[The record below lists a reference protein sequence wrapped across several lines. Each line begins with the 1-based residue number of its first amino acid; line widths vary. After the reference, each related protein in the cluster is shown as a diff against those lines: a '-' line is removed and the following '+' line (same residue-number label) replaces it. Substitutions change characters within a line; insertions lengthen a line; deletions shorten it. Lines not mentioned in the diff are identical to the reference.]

1 MKEAL
6 ILVLA
11 FLAGCMM
18 IGCRQ
23 PVRNYRIAT
32 GSPDIWA
39 AQPKQ
44 KVEFTV
50 EWKQGKNKLKTLD
63 KH

>member
-6 ILVLA
+6 ILLMA
-11 FLAGCMM
+11 FLMGFLLL
-18 IGCRQ
+18 GCRQ
-23 PVRNYRIAT
+23 PARNYRITT
-32 GSPDIWA
+32 GSPDVWA

-50 EWKQGKNKLKTLD
+50 EWKQ
-63 KH
+63 

>member
-1 MKEAL
+1 MKEKWS
-6 ILVLA
+6 LVLLIVS
-11 FLAGCMM
+11 FTLGCLLL
-18 IGCRQ
+18 GCRQ

-39 AQPKQ
+39 SQPKQ

-50 EWKQGKNKLKTLD
+50 EWKQ
-63 KH
+63 

>member
-6 ILVLA
+6 ILALA
-11 FLAGCMM
+11 LLAGCML

-23 PVRNYRIAT
+23 PVRNYRVTT
-32 GSPDIWA
+32 GSPDVWA

-50 EWKQGKNKLKTLD
+50 EWKQ
-63 KH
+63 

>member
-1 MKEAL
+1 MKQMKEAL
-6 ILVLA
+6 ILLLA

-18 IGCRQ
+18 FGCRQ
-23 PVRNYRIAT
+23 PVRNYRITT
-32 GSPDIWA
+32 GSPDVWA

-50 EWKQGKNKLKTLD
+50 EWKQ
-63 KH
+63 

>member
-6 ILVLA
+6 ILLLA

-23 PVRNYRIAT
+23 PVRKYRLAP
-32 GSPDIWA
+32 GAPDIWA
-39 AQPKQ
+39 AQAKQ
-44 KVEFTV
+44 KLELTV
-50 EWKQGKNKLKTLD
+50 EWKQ
-63 KH
+63 

>member
-1 MKEAL
+1 MREAL
-6 ILVLA
+6 ILALA
-11 FLAGCMM
+11 FLAGCLL

-23 PVRNYRIAT
+23 PVRNYRITT
-32 GSPDIWA
+32 GSPDVWS

-50 EWKQGKNKLKTLD
+50 EWKQ
-63 KH
+63 

>member
-1 MKEAL
+1 MKQMKEAL

-11 FLAGCMM
+11 FLAGCML

-23 PVRNYRIAT
+23 PVRNYRITT
-32 GSPDIWA
+32 GSPDVWA

-50 EWKQGKNKLKTLD
+50 EWKQ
-63 KH
+63 

>member
-1 MKEAL
+1 MREAL
-6 ILVLA
+6 ILALA

-23 PVRNYRIAT
+23 PVRNYRITT

-39 AQPKQ
+39 VQPKQ

-50 EWKQGKNKLKTLD
+50 EWKQ
-63 KH
+63 

>member
-6 ILVLA
+6 ILLLA
-11 FLAGCMM
+11 FLAGCML

-50 EWKQGKNKLKTLD
+50 EWRQ
-63 KH
+63 

>member
-6 ILVLA
+6 ILLMA
-11 FLAGCMM
+11 FLMGFLLL
-18 IGCRQ
+18 GCRQ
-23 PVRNYRIAT
+23 PTRNYKITT
-32 GSPDIWA
+32 GSPDVWA

-50 EWKQGKNKLKTLD
+50 EWKQ
-63 KH
+63 

>member
-6 ILVLA
+6 ILLLA
-11 FLAGCMM
+11 VLAGCMM
-18 IGCRQ
+18 SGWRQ

-50 EWKQGKNKLKTLD
+50 EWKQ
-63 KH
+63 